1 MTHPSETSLALF
13 AGGEFGVW
21 ARWKVSRHVAG
32 CPKCRQE
39 AGEFFETRERLRY
52 GSTATPDDAN
62 WDRLALEMKSSIRVG
77 LAAGNYAGAG
87 EAVSRWSGWRT
98 ATVVVPVVA
107 LVLFGVWLQRPRPQP
122 AKTPWVDGTLLAAT
136 SEGIE
141 LRQGDRM
148 LSLRNPE
155 AGEVT
160 YAVNAQGTLRARYVD
175 TETGQVTINNV
186 YVQ

>member
-1 MTHPSETSLALF
+1 MTHPSETCLALF
-13 AGGEFGVW
+13 AGGELGVW
-21 ARWKVSRHVAG
+21 ARWRVGRHLAR
-32 CPKCRQE
+32 CSKCRQE
-39 AGEFFETRERLRY
+39 ADEFLEAREHLRY
-52 GSTATPDDAN
+52 ASAGTPDDAN
-62 WDRLALEMKSSIRVG
+62 WDRLAREMKSSIRVG

-87 EAVSRWSGWRT
+87 EAPGWRFGWRT
-98 ATVVVPVVA
+98 AAVLVPVVA

-122 AKTPWVDGTLLAAT
+122 AKATWVDGTLLAAT

-155 AGEVT
+155 AEEVT

-186 YVQ
+186 YAQ